1 MSENEVISQAVVL
14 FLSKDDGKQENTYNV
29 KEVTCKD
36 EDIVEE
42 VIGEDDKCSKK
53 AISKTNEEALS
64 LEENVNKL
72 SREKTVDVIVE
83 SVLC

>member
-1 MSENEVISQAVVL
+1 MAENEVISQAVVL

-42 VIGEDDKCSKK
+42 VICEDDKCSKK
-53 AISKTNEEALS
+53 AIRKTNEEALS
-64 LEENVNKL
+64 LEENVNRV
-72 SREKTVDVIVE
+72 SRENTVDAIVD